1 MSNVTA
7 SIAIDAMPARLAR
20 ARAALRRGLTAAAQT
35 LLVLLVVSVVSFA
48 FLKLAPGDPVAL
60 MLGSDFSRESYDQ
73 LYRELGLDQPLPAQY
88 LQWLGRFAQ
97 GDWGA
102 SYISRQDVFEQ
113 AVLQAL
119 PVTLTLAAL
128 SLAVALAVG
137 IPLGVLAATRRNG
150 WLDLAAS
157 AVAIGGNAFPSFYL
171 GVVLIWVFSVSMGWF
186 PSMGYVS
193 PWSDPAAGLWHLALP
208 ALTLGAWYVGLIA
221 TVTRSSLLEVLEQPY
236 MAAAR
241 ARGEPHWRVIWVHGM
256 RNVLM
261 PLVTVIGLQL
271 GGMLRGAVMTEVV
284 FTLPGLGMMI
294 TTAVQTREYLVV
306 QAGIMITALLFIAV
320 NFVVDQTYVLLD
332 PRLRRHDR

>member
-1 MSNVTA
+1 MQHPKKAPWHGRAVIRRA
-7 SIAIDAMPARLAR
+7 LGAI
-20 ARAALRRGLTAAAQT
+20 AQT
-35 LLVLLVVSVVSFA
+35 ALVLLVVSVVSFM
-48 FLKLAPGDPVAL
+48 FLKLSPGDPVAI
-60 MLGSDFSRESYDQ
+60 MLGSDFSRESYDK
-73 LYRELGLDQPLPAQY
+73 LYHELGLDQPLPAQY
-88 LQWLGRFAQ
+88 VQWLGRFLQ
-97 GDWGA
+97 GDWGT
-102 SYISRQDVFEQ
+102 SYVSKQDIFEQ

-119 PVTLTLAAL
+119 PVTLTLAAA
-128 SLAVALAVG
+128 SLLIALVVG
-137 IPLGVLAATRRNG
+137 IPLGVLAAVRRNS
-150 WLDLAAS
+150 WVDLAAS

-171 GVVLIWVFSVSMGWF
+171 GVVLIWVFSVSLGWF

-193 PWSDPAAGLWHLALP
+193 PWSQLGTGLWHLTLP

-241 ARGEPHWRVIWVHGM
+241 ARGEPEWRVILVHGM

-294 TTAVQTREYLVV
+294 TNAVQTREYLVV
-306 QAGIMITALLFIAV
+306 QAGIMMTALLFIAV
-320 NFVVDQTYVLLD
+320 NFTVDQTYSILD
-332 PRLRRHDR
+332 PRLRKHGR

>member
-1 MSNVTA
+1 MNTA
-7 SIAIDAMPARLAR
+7 TRPRRFAAPRLWH
-20 ARAALRRGLTAAAQT
+20 ALGTVAQT
-35 LLVLLVVSVVSFA
+35 AIVLLVVSGLSFG
-48 FLKLAPGDPVAL
+48 FLKLSPGDPVAL
-60 MLGSDFSRESYDQ
+60 LLGSDFSRDAYDQ
-73 LYRELGLDQPLPAQY
+73 LYRQLGLDQPWLQQY
-88 LQWLGRFAQ
+88 VGWLGRFVR
-97 GDWGA
+97 GDWGI
-102 SYISRQDVFEQ
+102 SYISKQDIFEL
-113 AVLQAL
+113 AVMQAL

-137 IPLGVLAATRRNG
+137 IPLGVLAAVRRNS
-150 WLDLAAS
+150 WIDLLAS
-157 AVAIGGNAFPSFYL
+157 AIAIGGNAFPSFYL
-171 GVVLIWVFSVSMGWF
+171 GVLLIWIFSVAFGWF

-193 PWSDPAAGLWHLALP
+193 PWTDPATGVWHLVLP

-241 ARGEPHWRVIWVHGM
+241 ARGEPEWRVIWVHGM

-294 TTAVQTREYLVV
+294 TGAVQTREYLVV
-306 QAGIMITALLFIAV
+306 QAGIMITALLFITV
-320 NFVVDQTYVLLD
+320 NFLVDRTYTLLD
-332 PRLRRHDR
+332 PRLRKA